1 MKGIWA
7 MRAQVSTR
15 AGQDQLTATTRKPPS
30 ACRPTK
36 ADADDR
42 GLPRWAHSYS
52 TASDGQ
58 MDVCQTLR
66 EAGRVAT
73 VVSGPSFPPTVA
85 PVSYRSSLLLVFVS
99 ARL

>member
-1 MKGIWA
+1 
-7 MRAQVSTR
+7 
-15 AGQDQLTATTRKPPS
+15 
-30 ACRPTK
+30 
-36 ADADDR
+36 
-42 GLPRWAHSYS
+42 
-52 TASDGQ
+52 

-66 EAGRVAT
+66 EAARVAT